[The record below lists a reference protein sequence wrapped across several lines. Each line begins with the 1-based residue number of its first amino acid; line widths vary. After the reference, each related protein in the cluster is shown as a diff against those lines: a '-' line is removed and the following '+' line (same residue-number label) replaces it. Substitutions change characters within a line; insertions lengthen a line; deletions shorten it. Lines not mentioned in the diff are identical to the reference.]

1 MTPGTVAFQAPLSMG
16 FPRQE
21 YWTGLPYPSVKEW
34 RGVSSR
40 RTNSPPQAM
49 GRAALCGFCQQ
60 EGAQLCCSGY
70 CIVQHL
76 SPGMSDV
83 AVLH

>member
-1 MTPGTVAFQAPLSMG
+1 MTPVSVACQAPLSMG
-16 FPRQE
+16 FPKQE
-21 YWTGLPYPSVKEW
+21 YWSGLPYPSVKEW

-40 RTNSPPQAM
+40 RTNSPQQAM
-49 GRAALCGFCQQ
+49 GRAALWGFCPQ
-60 EGAQLCCSGY
+60 EGAQLCCSGS

-76 SPGMSDV
+76 SPGVSNV

>member
-1 MTPGTVAFQAPLSMG
+1 MTPGTVACQASLSMG

-21 YWTGLPYPSVKEW
+21 YWSELPEW
-34 RGVSSR
+34 RSVSSR
-40 RTNSPPQAM
+40 RTNSPQQAT
-49 GRAALCGFCQQ
+49 GRAALWGFCQQ
-60 EGAQLCCSGY
+60 EGVRLCRSGY

-76 SPGMSDV
+76 SAGVSDV